1 METLSKVPNCKAS
14 YRAIEEDSQLLFKSD
29 KLGISV
35 TQFTKFIYD
44 SIEYMSVNSKLSVNA
59 FQMSSKELNHPH
71 LTSKHRSMPGLFK
84 VMRSDDCCNIENND
98 PNEKVNRQAMC

>member
-1 METLSKVPNCKAS
+1 MA
-14 YRAIEEDSQLLFKSD
+14 
-29 KLGISV
+29 
-35 TQFTKFIYD
+35 QFTKFIYD
-44 SIEYMSVNSKLSVNA
+44 SIEYIFVNSKLSANS

-98 PNEKVNRQAMC
+98 PNDEGKQTSHVLNSLAPSKSLLICMLCRIHSEDKR